1 MPDFH
6 TRRPR
11 GPNEPDGLAVRS
23 NASKL
28 RSLSIANRLGN
39 LLIGGVVPSFAIV
52 AVYVAPPLYPS
63 NEQASGGHEEE
74 TTGGDR
80 QRAANELACGTDFLS
95 KTGNCH
101 PPPRPARTQR
111 YARPK
116 ATVKA
121 TGTCKPSRTAGRH
134 PESSALF
141 TQPRRRLVLRSPFA
155 GSRILWALGVP

>member
-6 TRRPR
+6 TRRAR

-23 NASKL
+23 HASKL
-28 RSLSIANRLGN
+28 RSLSIANRLGT
-39 LLIGGVVPSFAIV
+39 LLIGGVVLSFAIV

-101 PPPRPARTQR
+101 PPSPGEGVEICEADTYGHIDTTKCRPA
-111 YARPK
+111 
-116 ATVKA
+116 
-121 TGTCKPSRTAGRH
+121 PSEDAEKCEAEGYG
-134 PESSALF
+134 ESYGDLQAVENCRSA
-141 TQPRRRLVLRSPFA
+141 P
-155 GSRILWALGVP
+155 